1 MKVSE
6 HRQSYP
12 PGKTYSSTRTAKP
25 ATKQEKASANR
36 TNYQTKAADEASE
49 PKTYW
54 EEKAEKDKA
63 LLTSFQERTREA
75 KEKKDSNFI
84 KSSNSGESVGSYAAL
99 LAKAE
104 TRMEVMEV
112 SSKVMRTLAELK
124 MSSVG
129 AEGDEAKKIAQ
140 KIRRLEKL
148 VKRIQKKLKNL
159 SKEEQLEIRKQRAIK
174 KKEMEKAQELHK
186 ELENRRTKRRRED
199 RKYAHKEMA
208 EDMRTNDASNPLT
221 SVSGSGADAFSDL
234 STADT
239 GGIDVSMS
247 GFEGGGL
254 DVLA

>member
-1 MKVSE
+1 M
-6 HRQSYP
+6 
-12 PGKTYSSTRTAKP
+12 
-25 ATKQEKASANR
+25 
-36 TNYQTKAADEASE
+36 
-49 PKTYW
+49 
-54 EEKAEKDKA
+54 
-63 LLTSFQERTREA
+63 
-75 KEKKDSNFI
+75 
-84 KSSNSGESVGSYAAL
+84 
-99 LAKAE
+99 
-104 TRMEVMEV
+104 
-112 SSKVMRTLAELK
+112 
-124 MSSVG
+124 G

-208 EDMRTNDASNPLT
+208 EDMRTNDSANPFD
-221 SVSGSGADAFSDL
+221 SVSGAGADAFSDL